1 MASDAVWREE
11 AEHHPDDD
19 HAMEGRIDAI
29 LGTSP

>member
-11 AEHHPDDD
+11 ATHHLDTD
-19 HAMEGRIDAI
+19 HAMAGRIDAI